1 MIGKTISHYKV
12 LEKIGEGGMGELY
25 RATDTKLNRDV
36 ALKILPQRFA
46 SLASKAS
53 RNIEIVRK

>member
-36 ALKILPQRFA
+36 ALKILPQHLSERHG
-46 SLASKAS
+46 
-53 RNIEIVRK
+53 